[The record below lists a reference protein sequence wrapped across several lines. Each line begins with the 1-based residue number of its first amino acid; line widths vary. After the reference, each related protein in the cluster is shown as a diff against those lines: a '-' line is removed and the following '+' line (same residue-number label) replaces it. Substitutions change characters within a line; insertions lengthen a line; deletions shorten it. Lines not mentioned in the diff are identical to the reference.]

1 MVGTTHRG
9 ILMEKLF
16 KLIHKELVKILT
28 GEISDKDLLNAK
40 SYATGRYQIGA
51 QTVGQISDY
60 YADGYFTNGTIEKYS
75 NLPTLVKNITKD
87 EIVKL
92 AREFISSNINAMV
105 AVSSVE
111 KALIIEMAEQLKFD

>member
-1 MVGTTHRG
+1 MRLGAIR
-9 ILMEKLF
+9 
-16 KLIHKELVKILT
+16 LVLR
-28 GEISDKDLLNAK
+28 LLGN
-40 SYATGRYQIGA
+40 
-51 QTVGQISDY
+51 
-60 YADGYFTNGTIEKYS
+60 FTNGTIEKYS